1 MLRNSFVK
9 TGLLVVSSLDEQ
21 FFDYLAEISQNNI
34 NSSISLLTLTILLI
48 DLLEHIVD
56 DIPKFRCLVGKQVNH
71 HVKTRSELELTG

>member
-56 DIPKFRCLVGKQVNH
+56 DIPEFWCLVGKQVNH